1 MDHCLT
7 ADPLPRLNDTAE
19 DVSPLACR
27 LSELQTGA
35 SAVIGAI
42 GAETDLRLRMHALGL
57 IPGRRIQVVRRA
69 PFRGPLQVRS
79 GHTCLLIRLEEARSI
94 QLEQLP

>member
-1 MDHCLT
+1 MSHLLT
-7 ADPLPRLNDTAE
+7 ADTLARRDDLADI
-19 DVSPLACR
+19 VSPLACR
-27 LSELQTGA
+27 LSDLQTGA

-69 PFRGPLQVRS
+69 PFHGPLQVRS
-79 GHTCLLIRLEEARSI
+79 GHTCMLIRLEEARSI
-94 QLEQLP
+94 QLEQLS